1 MPSRIDAPAGDAPL
15 EVYATISVPNRVESI
30 RPTAQFIIAAAQ
42 RMDVPAASDSLF
54 EVAIAEALN
63 NAVRHGNTAK
73 LPDAEILCTLRR
85 VGRQLTLSICD
96 QGPGFE
102 LPGPAPEWSPE
113 NVAMLPEGGFGLP
126 IIQQVFPVV
135 RTIRRRPGEFGL
147 EMALTF

>member
-1 MPSRIDAPAGDAPL
+1 MPSRIDAPTGDAPV

-30 RPTAQFIIAAAQ
+30 RTTAQFIVAAAQ
-42 RMDVPAASDSLF
+42 RMDVPAASESLF

-63 NAVRHGNTAK
+63 NAVRHGNASRM
-73 LPDAEILCTLRR
+73 PDAEILCTLRR

-102 LPGPAPEWSPE
+102 LPDPAPEWSPE
-113 NVAMLPEGGFGLP
+113 NVSSIPEGGFGLP

-135 RTIRRRPGEFGL
+135 RTIKRRPGEFGL